1 MEEYKIKKPQLF
13 EIVGASRQAGS
24 LGRGDAYINGKRIY
38 HRIFIKPVI
47 KDQERDIEIVDED
60 NKVIYQVPFY
70 MVPSIVEKLEYEA
83 MTKDWVK
90 TTNFTGDEYENLIYL
105 ELMLWKC
112 GKDDIKEKIRNQR
125 LENKQ
130 PQEFTYE
137 ELKKEA
143 IDNITLDAVE
153 SEFKRMSPVWKLRNE
168 KIPTI
173 FPELFSLFKSA

>member
-1 MEEYKIKKPQLF
+1 MEEYKIVKPQFF
-13 EIVGASRQAGS
+13 EIVGANKQDGVPTAFSVG
-24 LGRGDAYINGKRIY
+24 GVNIYYRIL
-38 HRIFIKPVI
+38 IKPTI
-47 KDQERDIEIVDED
+47 KDEERDTEIVDED
-60 NKVIYQVPFY
+60 NKVIYQVPHW
-70 MVPSIVEKLEYEA
+70 MVYSIVERLEYEA

-90 TTNFTGDEYENLIYL
+90 TTKFTGEEYDNLIYL

-130 PQEFTYE
+130 PQAFTYE

-153 SEFKRMSPVWKLRNE
+153 NEFKRMSPVWKLRNE